1 MPSRRCSGSLGRDRP
16 TAPRT
21 RASLHEHRLVVEVAS
36 HAGTGRR
43 RETGNRG
50 CEAHRCRGLHSD
62 AGTWAVDGVS
72 VQTGRQTAQ
81 RQLSC
86 GAASVT
92 RMTDSGRIC
101 VSARWHGARHSTTR
115 GAAFHHVRAG
125 RSDVHRPV
133 RDCPGPFRDLPRP
146 RGLAARRRGP
156 PAFCGAGVSRFLA
169 VRLPG
174 RWLCSVPAHSL
185 RIGSTGRVLLQGS
198 GLLSQVRW
206 SPHGRTL
213 RAFGRS
219 CLPRRAGPPV
229 GAQSAASV
237 AVPAGVG
244 SRSLSGGQR
253 RGRADGARIPP
264 APANGMPPLR
274 VSSIHLHGGVD
285 AVDRGQADEDV
296 DDPRDRCVLAAEDH
310 LNPFRPNAPPC
321 L

>member
-1 MPSRRCSGSLGRDRP
+1 MPRIAQRRWNM
-16 TAPRT
+16 
-21 RASLHEHRLVVEVAS
+21 
-36 HAGTGRR
+36 GRR
-43 RETGNRG
+43 RRFRANRSADG
-50 CEAHRCRGLHSD
+50 ATAVVMRSGLGDAHDRFGPDLRFGAMARRAPLDD
-62 AGTWAVDGVS
+62 AWRS
-72 VQTGRQTAQ
+72 
-81 RQLSC
+81 LP
-86 GAASVT
+86 
-92 RMTDSGRIC
+92 
-101 VSARWHGARHSTTR
+101 
-115 GAAFHHVRAG
+115 HVRAG

-156 PAFCGAGVSRFLA
+156 PAFCGAGVSRLLA

-174 RWLCSVPAHSL
+174 RWLCSVPVHSL

-244 SRSLSGGQR
+244 SRSLSAGQR

-264 APANGMPPLR
+264 TPANGMPPLR

-285 AVDRGQADEDV
+285 AVERG
-296 DDPRDRCVLAAEDH
+296 PGRRGL
-310 LNPFRPNAPPC
+310 
-321 L
+321 